1 MADDLWVSGGG
12 TTAVSTDE
20 LYATAQAL
28 GRLATSAAELQ
39 ARVRVVDRGISMDWL
54 AAARAPRAAAQAE
67 LEIDQAVIVLIEVEV
82 QARLLAWGL
91 NSAADGYGWVESF
104 LGGVGETLLGAG
116 SALAGSIGPS
126 LALANPIATLGVATG
141 AGMIAPFAFG
151 PDQNALVTNS
161 GAASTVRSV
170 TMASDEALLGA
181 AGVPVPLATA
191 LGALGVTGVGLGAAA
206 AVRGGSLVGALTE
219 TPVAVAE
226 TRTAAGS
233 AAPVG
238 YGERLSRI
246 PQAESIGDPQVRI
259 EKYEMP
265 DGEQRFEVYVA
276 GTVTFDPVPTTEPWD
291 MTSNISNAR
300 GEGSGS
306 YESVRQAMALAGVT
320 AETPVQFTGYSQGG
334 GVVARLAASGDYT
347 TVGLLSFGGPTGQIA
362 IPDTVTTVIVEH
374 RDDIVP
380 ALGGSWLNR
389 DAVLVERDVFAGR
402 EIPDDYAVPAHH
414 REYYVETA
422 ELMDAARSD
431 QVTRAI
437 GQLDAFAVGATRATT
452 YTYTFERQQP
462 D

>member
-67 LEIDQAVIVLIEVEV
+67 LEIDQAVMVLIEIEV
-82 QARLLAWGL
+82 QARLLAWSL
-91 NSAADGYGWVESF
+91 NTAADGYGWVESF
-104 LGGVGETLLGAG
+104 LGGVGESLLGAG
-116 SALAGSIGPS
+116 AALAGSIGPS
-126 LALANPIATLGVATG
+126 LALSNPVASLGAVTG
-141 AGMIAPFAFG
+141 VGMLAPFAFG
-151 PDQNALVTNS
+151 PDQNSLVTNA
-161 GAASTVRSV
+161 GAASAVRSV

-181 AGVPVPLATA
+181 AGVSVPLATA
-191 LGALGVTGVGLGAAA
+191 LGALGLTSGLSAGAAM
-206 AVRGGSLVGALTE
+206 RGGSLVGAFTE
-219 TPVAVAE
+219 TPVAVAA
-226 TRTAAGS
+226 TRTSGGGAPPAGY
-233 AAPVG
+233 V
-238 YGERLSRI
+238 ERLARI
-246 PQAESIGDPQVRI
+246 PEAESMGDPQVRI

-265 DGEQRFEVYVA
+265 DGVERFEVYVA
-276 GTVTFDPVPTTEPWD
+276 GTVTFDPIPTTEPWD
-291 MTSNISNAR
+291 MTSNMAGAR

-320 AETPVQFTGYSQGG
+320 AESPVQFTGYSQGG
-334 GVVARLAASGDYT
+334 GVVARLAASGEYT
-347 TVGLLSFGGPTGQIA
+347 TVGLLSFGGPTGQIP
-362 IPDTVTTVIVEH
+362 IPDTVNAVIVEH

-380 ALGGSWLNR
+380 ALGGTQLNR
-389 DAVLVERDVFAGR
+389 DALIVERDVFEGR
-402 EIPDDYAVPAHH
+402 EIPADYAVPAHH

-422 ELMDAARSD
+422 GLMDAARSD

-437 GQLDAFAVGATRATT
+437 GQLDAFAAGATRATT